1 MIFGAGTNLLVES
14 KGPEEKPKY
23 YRLGSKGTKAC
34 LATDFSSN
42 NGTEGTIEFNET
54 SEASRAP
61 GEAFYSQVA
70 VYTGNHTCGEGD
82 APCKGGFGPD
92 KKVNSLSIIMLVL
105 RILFLKAVAFNV
117 LMTLRLWIH

>member
-1 MIFGAGTNLLVES
+1 MLATFLCSLSE
-14 KGPEEKPKY
+14 GPEEKPKY
-23 YRLGSKGTKAC
+23 YRLGSNGTKAC

-42 NGTEGTIEFNET
+42 NGTEGRFEFDET

-61 GEAFYSQVA
+61 REAFYSQVA
-70 VYTGNHTCGEGD
+70 VYTGNRTCGEGD
-82 APCKGGFGPD
+82 APCKRGFGPD
-92 KKVNSLSIIMLVL
+92 KEVTSMSFIMLVL